1 MVGGVCIVRRMPR
14 MQVYLPDDLHAAV
27 KEHGFPASEML
38 QKAVREEIRRLELIK
53 AGEEYLADLIE
64 EVGEPSPA
72 DVAWA
77 RGIVDQAMRHSE
89 QAAS

>member
-1 MVGGVCIVRRMPR
+1 

-53 AGEEYLADLIE
+53 AGEEYLEELRA

-72 DVAWA
+72 VEAWA
-77 RGIVDQAMRHSE
+77 ENLVDQATRHSE

>member
-1 MVGGVCIVRRMPR
+1 

-53 AGEEYLADLIE
+53 AGEEYLAELRA
-64 EVGEPSPA
+64 EVGPSTPESK
-72 DVAWA
+72 AWA
-77 RGIVDQAMRHSE
+77 EEIVGQVARHSE
-89 QAAS
+89 KTAS

>member
-1 MVGGVCIVRRMPR
+1 MPR

-38 QKAVREEIRRLELIK
+38 QNAVREELRRIELIK
-53 AGEEYLADLIE
+53 AGEEYLEMLRA
-64 EVGEPSPA
+64 EVGPSTPE
-72 DVAWA
+72 DEAWA
-77 RGIVDQAMRHSE
+77 RELVDQALRPSE

>member
-1 MVGGVCIVRRMPR
+1 MGDVCIVRRMPR

-38 QKAVREEIRRLELIK
+38 QKAVRDEIRRLELIK
-53 AGEEYLADLIE
+53 AGEEYLEELRA
-64 EVGEPSPA
+64 EVGPSTPESK
-72 DVAWA
+72 AWA
-77 RGIVDQAMRHSE
+77 EDLVDQAMRPSE

>member
-1 MVGGVCIVRRMPR
+1 

-53 AGEEYLADLIE
+53 AGEEYLAELRA

-72 DVAWA
+72 DEAWA
-77 RGIVDQAMRHSE
+77 RDIVDQVIGHSE

>member
-1 MVGGVCIVRRMPR
+1 

-38 QKAVREEIRRLELIK
+38 QKAVREEIRRLELLK

-72 DVAWA
+72 TKAWA
-77 RGIVDQAMRHSE
+77 KDLFDQALGHSE

>member
-1 MVGGVCIVRRMPR
+1 MPKVR
-14 MQVYLPDDLHAAV
+14 VYLPKDLHAAV

-38 QKAVREEIRRLELIK
+38 QKAVREELRQLELIK

-72 DVAWA
+72 HKAWA
-77 RGIVDQAMRHSE
+77 KNLLDRATRRPG
-89 QAAS
+89 

>member
-1 MVGGVCIVRRMPR
+1 MPKLR
-14 MQVYLPDDLHAAV
+14 VYLPKDLHVAV

-72 DVAWA
+72 DKAWA
-77 RGIVDQAMRHSE
+77 RDLMDRATRRSE
-89 QAAS
+89 QASG